1 MYNQFEQTTPKLFRE
16 EHITQAKSKVLCLEE
31 ERLDEQKVA
40 NQTSSDTE
48 SDLIS
53 ATQSLKV
60 ETATSED
67 SSTGEQKDPMSDYY
81 QLQRTLYT
89 YTLCLMGIIF
99 PSVWYFYSLNTALNY
114 LIGAIVS
121 VVYLRFLAKDVER
134 LGQQQ
139 QRLGGKGLG
148 IFVILMLI
156 AGKWQQLSILPVF
169 LGFLTFKG
177 AIIIYML
184 QSVFLLSQQSDN
196 EAVSINDER

>member
-1 MYNQFEQTTPKLFRE
+1 MSQSPSALSNQSNQTTPKQ
-16 EHITQAKSKVLCLEE
+16 IEE
-31 ERLDEQKVA
+31 EKLVQSGLSNEQ
-40 NQTSSDTE
+40 
-48 SDLIS
+48 
-53 ATQSLKV
+53 
-60 ETATSED
+60 
-67 SSTGEQKDPMSDYY
+67 DPMAEYY

-89 YTLCLMGIIF
+89 YTLLLIAIIF
-99 PSVWYFYSLNTALNY
+99 PSVWYFYSLSTALNY

-156 AGKWQQLSILPVF
+156 ASKWQQLSILPVF

-177 AIIIYML
+177 AIIIYTL
-184 QSVFLLSQQSDN
+184 QSIFVLTQQSDKSTAN
-196 EAVSINDER
+196 IND

>member
-40 NQTSSDTE
+40 NQTSSDAE
-48 SDLIS
+48 PALIS

-184 QSVFLLSQQSDN
+184 QSVFLLLEQSDN
-196 EAVSINDER
+196 EAVSISDE